1 MLSFNLEEFL
11 GVLER
16 FNKDIWPL
24 QILIYVLGIFVLF
37 LLIRKN
43 KYSDR
48 IILAILALLWLWNG
62 IIFCPFYWA
71 TTYKYAYLFGA
82 LFILQGIIFLVG
94 VFKPNISFGHLNRL
108 NTAVGIVFIIYA
120 MAGYQLLGYSLG
132 HVYPEF
138 FPFGLVPCPTAIFTF
153 GVLLITNKKIPGY
166 YLLIPAIFA
175 AGGFLAVSKGV
186 FEDIGLIIAGLTG
199 SYLLLRRS

>member
-1 MLSFNLEEFL
+1 
-11 GVLER
+11 
-16 FNKDIWPL
+16 
-24 QILIYVLGIFVLF
+24 
-37 LLIRKN
+37 
-43 KYSDR
+43 
-48 IILAILALLWLWNG
+48 
-62 IIFCPFYWA
+62 
-71 TTYKYAYLFGA
+71 
-82 LFILQGIIFLVG
+82 
-94 VFKPNISFGHLNRL
+94 
-108 NTAVGIVFIIYA
+108 VGIVFIIYA